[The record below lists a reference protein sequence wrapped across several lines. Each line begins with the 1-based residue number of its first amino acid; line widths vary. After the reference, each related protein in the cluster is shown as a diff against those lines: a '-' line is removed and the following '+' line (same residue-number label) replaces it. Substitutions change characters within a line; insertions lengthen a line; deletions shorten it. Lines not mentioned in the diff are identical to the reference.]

1 MVLCILLGHMQSWAE
16 VLELSVALPGSC
28 PCGERFDDTTVSHK
42 KNLRRSY
49 IRHATKCTHALTHAL
64 LKLHEGRAYDSMRQL

>member
-42 KNLRRSY
+42 KNYGGL
-49 IRHATKCTHALTHAL
+49 ILGTLPNAHTP
-64 LKLHEGRAYDSMRQL
+64 